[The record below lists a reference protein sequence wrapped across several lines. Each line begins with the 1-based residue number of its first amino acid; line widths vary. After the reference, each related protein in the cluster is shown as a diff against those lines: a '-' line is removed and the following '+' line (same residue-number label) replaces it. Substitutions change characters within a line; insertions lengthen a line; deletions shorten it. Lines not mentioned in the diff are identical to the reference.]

1 VFWFKVFLARSKK
14 QGSKMLVLSR
24 KKNESIIIGSGEK
37 EIKIKIIEINGNS
50 IRLGF
55 EAPNDISIHREEVYH
70 AIKKDEAKNL
80 P

>member
-1 VFWFKVFLARSKK
+1 
-14 QGSKMLVLSR
+14 MLVLSR

>member
-1 VFWFKVFLARSKK
+1 
-14 QGSKMLVLSR
+14 MLVLSR

-55 EAPNDISIHREEVYH
+55 EAPSDISIHREEVYH